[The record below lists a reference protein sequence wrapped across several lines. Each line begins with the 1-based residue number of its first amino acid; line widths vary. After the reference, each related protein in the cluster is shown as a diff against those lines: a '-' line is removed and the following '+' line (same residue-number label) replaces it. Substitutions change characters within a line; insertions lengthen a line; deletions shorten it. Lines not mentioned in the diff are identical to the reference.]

1 MWVVVLG
8 SHLRYH
14 SAACWGPF
22 TDQAAAERFAA
33 FITAEVDPAQAIRVM
48 DPVSEALNWREHI
61 ALPNLTEPAS

>member
-22 TDQAAAERFAA
+22 PDEESATRFAA
-33 FITAEVDPAQAIRVM
+33 FITAEVDPAKALRVM
-48 DPVSEALNWREHI
+48 EPTAEVLNWREHI
-61 ALPNLTEPAS
+61 APAITTESPS